1 MSGIIKAWGAPLLAS
16 FAAVA
21 TFWILLNVDNDAYYE
36 RKDNFRAPDYSFEDM
51 NRRTSGEL
59 GGLKN
64 VLDAEL
70 VEHFPKDDSMELLRP
85 YLKIYNSSD
94 EPWHI
99 RSETGWVSSGNEVIL
114 LHGEV
119 EIWKLGKN
127 RERILQALTTE
138 LRILPDQEY
147 AETDNTAIII
157 GPSSVTHALGFR
169 ANFSLNHL
177 ELIERVR
184 TKHSKK
190 NVRVGL

>member
-1 MSGIIKAWGAPLLAS
+1 MSGIIKAWGIPLLAS

>member
-1 MSGIIKAWGAPLLAS
+1 MPDIIKAWGFPLFAGFAAIAS
-16 FAAVA
+16 F
-21 TFWILLNVDNDAYYE
+21 WLLLDADNDVYDE
-36 RKDNFRAPDYSFEDM
+36 TKEDFRAPDYSFEEM
-51 NRRTSGEL
+51 NRRTGSKL

-64 VLDAEL
+64 VLDADL
-70 VEHFPKDDSMELLRP
+70 VEHFPKDDSMELVRP
-85 YLKIYNSSD
+85 YLKIYNDSD

-99 RSETGWVSSGNEVIL
+99 KSETGWVSSGNEVIL

-119 EIWKLGKN
+119 EIWKNGKN

-138 LRILPDQEY
+138 LRILPNQEY

-190 NVRVGL
+190 SLRVKL

>member
-1 MSGIIKAWGAPLLAS
+1 MSGIIKAWGIPLLAS

-157 GPSSVTHALGFR
+157 GPSSVTHTLGFR

-190 NVRVGL
+190 IVRVGL